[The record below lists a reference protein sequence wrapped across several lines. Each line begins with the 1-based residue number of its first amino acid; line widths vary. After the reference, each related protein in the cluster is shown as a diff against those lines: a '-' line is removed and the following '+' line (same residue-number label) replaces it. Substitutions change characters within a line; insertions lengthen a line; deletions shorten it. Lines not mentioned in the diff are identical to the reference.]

1 MFILASSSPRRKELL
16 KRLVSNFTVIVPKIN
31 ENIKVAE
38 KEYLPL
44 EIAKLKAYAIFSLYP
59 EDTVLASDTI
69 VIYENEVLGKPKNIE
84 DARRMLHLLSG
95 KKHQVITAYTLI
107 SPKKEVHRQV
117 TTDVYF
123 NHLSEQLIED
133 YLVTGS
139 CLDKAGAYGIQDQ
152 DFPLVHHISGSYS
165 NVMGLP
171 LEMLEKDLKDF

>member
-95 KKHQVITAYTLI
+95 KSTK
-107 SPKKEVHRQV
+107 
-117 TTDVYF
+117 
-123 NHLSEQLIED
+123 
-133 YLVTGS
+133 
-139 CLDKAGAYGIQDQ
+139 
-152 DFPLVHHISGSYS
+152 
-165 NVMGLP
+165 
-171 LEMLEKDLKDF
+171 

>member
-44 EIAKLKAYAIFSLYP
+44 EISKLKAYAILSLYP

-107 SPKKEVHRQV
+107 SPKKKYTAKSQPM
-117 TTDVYF
+117 YI
-123 NHLSEQLIED
+123 LII
-133 YLVTGS
+133 YQNNSLKIISRLV
-139 CLDKAGAYGIQDQ
+139 
-152 DFPLVHHISGSYS
+152 LV
-165 NVMGLP
+165 
-171 LEMLEKDLKDF
+171 